1 MTCDQV
7 RERLAEHVLGTV
19 EGPDDIAL
27 RRHLRS
33 CASCRAE
40 MAALGD
46 GLALFSRAA
55 HDQLPPD
62 DLQDRVRAVLAEE
75 WRDAQPTTVSRAR
88 AGRWVTVGAGVA
100 AAGLVL
106 ALTLGWG
113 MTQSRHA
120 EANAEGS
127 RSYQRLLSV
136 LGGKDFRVGPLEP
149 AGREPLEGSVV
160 VYDSHVDQ
168 SWVVV
173 FIRTSGVQGRVT
185 ATLHA
190 DDGRTV
196 DVWPFR
202 IDREGEGA
210 GWLVTSVNLEGFDE
224 LTVSCGEH
232 GRPLATADIV
242 EA

>member
-1 MTCDQV
+1 MTCEQV

-19 EGPDDIAL
+19 EGADDIAL
-27 RRHLRS
+27 RRHLRACS
-33 CASCRAE
+33 SCRAE
-40 MAALGD
+40 MAALGE

-62 DLQDRVRAVLAEE
+62 DLQDRVRAVLSEE
-75 WRDAQPTTVSRAR
+75 WRDPQPGSNRKSRPARWISVSAS
-88 AGRWVTVGAGVA
+88 VA

-113 MTQSRHA
+113 MSQSRRA
-120 EANAEGS
+120 EANEEGS
-127 RSYQRLLSV
+127 QSYQRLLTV

-160 VYDSHVDQ
+160 VYDSHIDQ

-173 FIRTSGVQGRVT
+173 FIRTSGVKGRVT

-210 GWLVTSVNLEGFDE
+210 GWLVTSVNLERFDE
-224 LTVSCGEH
+224 LTVSCGENS
-232 GRPLATADIV
+232 RPLATADIV